1 VEFKAEG
8 TAVAQRVVVLLVD
21 DLDGGQADETVSFAL
36 DGEAYE
42 IDLGAANAARLR
54 DRLARFMAAARQ
66 AGNDR
71 SAPGAASAP
80 SAPRPSIGRE
90 QNQAIRKWARNRGI
104 LVSDRGRIPVHI
116 LEAYNTRVT
125 ERPHIAWSNGRRYAA
140 NPRSLGHPPK
150 FSDIVERSWSG

>member
-1 VEFKAEG
+1 VKFKAEG

-54 DRLARFMAAARQ
+54 DRLARFTAAARQ

-71 SAPGAASAP
+71 STPGAASAP
-80 SAPRPSIGRE
+80 TAPRPSIGRE

-116 LEAYNTRVT
+116 LEAYNARVT
-125 ERPHIAWSNGRRYAA
+125 ERPHLAWSNGRPYVA
-140 NPRSLGHPPK
+140 NPRRLGHPK
-150 FSDIVERSWSG
+150 VGDIGGRSWSG